1 MAIKI
6 DNTSTVKLNIEKLI
20 KHMNSVLES
29 VPQAHLRGITK
40 IVLVDRIEEPR
51 LDPAQRAELPGLYH
65 PKLPGSPA
73 WLEVALL
80 TLRSDTSWIKQLGR
94 RLTFKTNVTATL
106 LSLIGQH
113 YYLTLSHGIKKSQYE
128 SAVRSYVEKQ
138 FAVYAESRKGLRFLL
153 LKPFKPYLEKLGKW
167 LRKRY
172 EMELKK
178 QSQTKLQ
185 TKSSKKKNR

>member
-6 DNTSTVKLNIEKLI
+6 DNTATVNLNIEKLM
-20 KHMNSVLES
+20 KHINSILES
-29 VPQAHLRGITK
+29 VPQAHLRGISK
-40 IVLVDRIEEPR
+40 IVIVDRIEEPR
-51 LDPAQRAELPGLYH
+51 LDPTQRAELPGLYH

-73 WLEVALL
+73 WMEVALL
-80 TLRSDTSWIKQLGR
+80 PLRSDSSWIKRLGR

-128 SAVRSYVEKQ
+128 SAVRNYVEKQ
-138 FAVYAESRKGLRFLL
+138 FAVYTESKRGFRYFL

-178 QSQTKLQ
+178 QAPQQTKL
-185 TKSSKKKNR
+185 SKKRRR